1 MTNGVVQIFPEMEKP
16 LPSQGREFITRDIPA
31 YSATALFS
39 CLARRA
45 FFRLAAFL
53 WITPLDAALS
63 ITAEVADSCSLA
75 FFASA
80 ATAASN
86 FRMEVRIPLFT
97 IRLRRFFF
105 VSGNGGVKLPD
116 GSTHSA
122 LHNTVAKILLFAD
135 LNALLGGLD
144 VRQLGSPPLRILKKP
159 SHEII
164 SR

>member
-1 MTNGVVQIFPEMEKP
+1 MRFNHTDERNQPILPENGKTPSVTKEGSLSHAIFRP
-16 LPSQGREFITRDIPA
+16 

-63 ITAEVADSCSLA
+63 ITAEVADSCSVA

-86 FRMEVRIPLFT
+86 FLMEVRIPLFT

-105 VSGNGGVKLPD
+105 SLTLTRFLADWMFGNSVHLP
-116 GSTHSA
+116 
-122 LHNTVAKILLFAD
+122 
-135 LNALLGGLD
+135 
-144 VRQLGSPPLRILKKP
+144 LGSLKNHRMK
-159 SHEII
+159 
-164 SR
+164 